1 MKLSTRTIAICGVFA
16 ALVTIGTLLIR
27 IPAPTGY
34 IHIGDSLVYLSGLL
48 LGPVLG
54 AIASAVGSGLADMYG
69 FIEYVPATV
78 VIKGLDALLT
88 ATVFYTV
95 TKKIKG
101 TFGVVI
107 GYLLGVSLGGLTMV
121 SGYFFYDMLLKGLAV
136 AMASVSYNVVQ
147 AIGGAIVGLPVV
159 IALEKTNFIS
169 RLNPYRSK

>member
-54 AIASAVGSGLADMYG
+54 AIASAVGSGVADLYG
-69 FIEYVPATV
+69 FIEYVPATI
-78 VIKGLDALLT
+78 VIKGLDAFLT
-88 ATVFYTV
+88 ATVFFAVY
-95 TKKIKG
+95 KKVSG
-101 TFGVVI
+101 TPGVI
-107 GYLLGVSLGGLTMV
+107 LGYLLGVCLGGLTMV
-121 SGYFFYDMLLKGLAV
+121 GGYFLYDMLLKGLAV
-136 AMASVSYNVVQ
+136 AMASVSYNIVQ
-147 AIGGAIVGLPVV
+147 AIGGAIVGLPVI

-169 RLNPYRSK
+169 RLNPYRLK